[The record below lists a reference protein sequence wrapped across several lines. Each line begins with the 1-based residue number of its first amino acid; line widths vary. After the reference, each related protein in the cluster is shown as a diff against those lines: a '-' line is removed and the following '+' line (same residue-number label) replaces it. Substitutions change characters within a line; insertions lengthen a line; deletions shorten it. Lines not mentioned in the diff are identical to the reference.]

1 MTEWIY
7 EMFPLLYPLCQGLW
21 LYTGLWQTVY
31 MDYRMGIFGD
41 KSGFIKTDYEPTK
54 SSLDQPIV
62 TGLTKYIVNHSW
74 IRLADERIYYWIKIR
89 VYWSHHVK
97 TGISIM
103 VYQETVKS
111 YIFPDNFD
119 QKSTVKY
126 KIVAWLNMNTA
137 ISDISAPE

>member
-7 EMFPLLYPLCQGLW
+7 EMFPLLYPLCQRLW

-62 TGLTKYIVNHSW
+62 TGLTRYIVNHSR
-74 IRLADERIYYWIKIR
+74 IRLVDERIYYWTKIR
-89 VYWSHHVK
+89 IYWSHSVK
-97 TGISIM
+97 NRYLNHCLLQNSWILHISGLFW
-103 VYQETVKS
+103 S
-111 YIFPDNFD
+111 
-119 QKSTVKY
+119 
-126 KIVAWLNMNTA
+126 KINGLIRLIQNSRVT
-137 ISDISAPE
+137 